1 MSGGRGW
8 RVTTGTSGAR
18 GRKRERDRG
27 TWSRSRGIRRSC
39 ATARGSSSPGTPL
52 YRQVQS
58 CRESA
63 IVCRASSPCFWIRSQ
78 LRLVTFACLSRR
90 FATSWMSGED
100 KKETDGRIVYQVI
113 DCFELWLAEHSYL
126 IIVTYDGTKVDVS
139 PCLYLLEIFIY
150 IHILCIDLNVVNNIK
165 LYYRSF
171 YHL

>member
-1 MSGGRGW
+1 MKGNNGNERSEREGE
-8 RVTTGTSGAR
+8 
-18 GRKRERDRG
+18 RERDRG

-78 LRLVTFACLSRR
+78 LRLVTSACLSRR

-126 IIVTYDGTKVDVS
+126 IIVTLTEQKLT
-139 PCLYLLEIFIY
+139 CLRIFIRDFY
-150 IHILCIDLNVVNNIK
+150 
-165 LYYRSF
+165 LYTVF
-171 YHL
+171 YVSI